1 MEHNEAVGLLSPFV
15 RGRCESQFW
24 SGDQWRQQVRLT
36 LHPSSLVQN
45 LIESIPVAAN
55 VVDRID
61 LFEVGSGLHIDMRND
76 WVNGNVSFPIPPA
89 ATVNSEEWRIWTNKP
104 ALNEFGYFYVALFL
118 AGNYARY
125 YPDRWLQDV
134 EQSTPLALAIEEL
147 CTLAEWRAPWLSL
160 CELDMTVY
168 VNEA

>member
-1 MEHNEAVGLLSPFV
+1 MDPPCNCHWHARRCRVHRIPYPSIHAGGITLGDFLAGLPLLMEHNEAVGLLSPFV

-61 LFEVGSGLHIDMRND
+61 LFEVGSGLHI
-76 WVNGNVSFPIPPA
+76 
-89 ATVNSEEWRIWTNKP
+89 ATR
-104 ALNEFGYFYVALFL
+104 
-118 AGNYARY
+118 
-125 YPDRWLQDV
+125 
-134 EQSTPLALAIEEL
+134 
-147 CTLAEWRAPWLSL
+147 
-160 CELDMTVY
+160 
-168 VNEA
+168 